1 MRQLLVLLG
10 VALVAVA
17 AYFVLRSKETVS
29 LETTASSISN
39 SETGLI
45 VGVESDKGILI
56 GYAKVGSHSGIA
68 PAKIAGG
75 TLIVDEVRTP
85 LALGSDG
92 RWTAAVPRWT
102 SGTHDV
108 RVEVQ
113 EVGVTQLRYW
123 EAKGIE

>member
-56 GYAKVGSHSGIA
+56 ASGLA
-68 PAKIAGG
+68 P
-75 TLIVDEVRTP
+75 R
-85 LALGSDG
+85 
-92 RWTAAVPRWT
+92 RW
-102 SGTHDV
+102 S
-108 RVEVQ
+108 
-113 EVGVTQLRYW
+113 
-123 EAKGIE
+123 